1 MERVTEKVR
10 RGFASRNEGVTLFVF
25 NLPEKLHW
33 KGMWFLFSY
42 HGDVVDAYIP
52 NKRSKGGHRFGFVRY
67 ASMEDAL
74 RAQERLD
81 GFLIYSYRVRVHLA
95 RFDPCRDRG
104 KRRESSRFQ
113 NTESEIGLTTEK
125 TRGLKSVVG
134 VIDPAKSEILNN
146 CLVGW
151 CNKFQRGGKLAKKLH
166 KEGIKD
172 VSIMRLQGSAFLLVF
187 QNHEIV
193 VSFKKDYELALK
205 KWFSNIQVWSEEIS
219 VCNRRAWISC
229 QGIPIHAWSE
239 ETFEN
244 IAALWGDLISIDER
258 TFKPGS
264 FQKAKFQ
271 ILTNFSD
278 CINETVELKVASKVY
293 KIRVKE
299 FEPSFT
305 PNSVWCEDVDDS
317 EHIESDDFNG
327 NQKLNEDLEGQE
339 EGSSSSKM
347 NLEGEKLER
356 SEGGGKILKGDVEIQ
371 LASDGC
377 SVGLK
382 NREERERVTPFIR
395 TSRGFW
401 PTNCFEGLGNAPPVE
416 DIRMMGLEPLEF
428 ESENASVTVLHD
440 VVPTTQVRECDDAL
454 VKGTAVD
461 QLKKVKCIYDYDDEV
476 TTKLRRNLESNV
488 LKRKKGN
495 YGKNKNKAGKEKLST
510 SKLDSD
516 FSKHKE
522 FLYKEARA
530 VLEVGKKVGMRII
543 GNEEDVI
550 EELVQEDLKKLD
562 RR

>member
-1 MERVTEKVR
+1 MSIP
-10 RGFASRNEGVTLFVF
+10 GSSLPNSNMITLQPSHLIFIPYNLLDSTNYLTMMVVWVPF
-25 NLPEKLHW
+25 NLPKENKCELE
-33 KGMWFLFSY
+33 M
-42 HGDVVDAYIP
+42 VVTP
-52 NKRSKGGHRFGFVRY
+52 
-67 ASMEDAL
+67 
-74 RAQERLD
+74 RLD
-81 GFLIYSYRVRVHLA
+81 HRERSGRLGNGEGYR
-95 RFDPCRDRG
+95 
-104 KRRESSRFQ
+104 E
-113 NTESEIGLTTEK
+113 
-125 TRGLKSVVG
+125 
-134 VIDPAKSEILNN
+134 
-146 CLVGW
+146 
-151 CNKFQRGGKLAKKLH
+151 
-166 KEGIKD
+166 
-172 VSIMRLQGSAFLLVF
+172 
-187 QNHEIV
+187 
-193 VSFKKDYELALK
+193 
-205 KWFSNIQVWSEEIS
+205 
-219 VCNRRAWISC
+219 
-229 QGIPIHAWSE
+229 
-239 ETFEN
+239 
-244 IAALWGDLISIDER
+244 ALWGDPISIDER
-258 TFKPGS
+258 TLKPGS
-264 FQKAKFQ
+264 FQKVKFQ

-347 NLEGEKLER
+347 NLEGDKWER
-356 SEGGGKILKGDVEIQ
+356 SEGDGKILKGDVEIQ

-377 SVGLK
+377 SAGLE

-395 TSRGFW
+395 TSRGVENLKDTAIAETVVGQTRLDQIHCSSRKGIDEIITTKVVKVGGEQQIDTLEPLGEGSDFGLQSIEENKGSDC
-401 PTNCFEGLGNAPPVE
+401 PFSVNLDCFEGLGNSQAVE

-428 ESENASVTVLHD
+428 EIENASIIVLHD

-454 VKGTAVD
+454 VEGTVVD
-461 QLKKVKCIYDYDDEV
+461 MLKKVKCIYDYDDEV

-510 SKLDSD
+510 SNLDSD
-516 FSKHKE
+516 CIKHKE

-530 VLEVGKKVGMRII
+530 ALKVGKEVGIRII

-550 EELVQEDLKKLD
+550 EDMVQEDLKKLD

>member
-1 MERVTEKVR
+1 
-10 RGFASRNEGVTLFVF
+10 
-25 NLPEKLHW
+25 
-33 KGMWFLFSY
+33 
-42 HGDVVDAYIP
+42 
-52 NKRSKGGHRFGFVRY
+52 
-67 ASMEDAL
+67 MEDAL
-74 RAQERLD
+74 PAQERLD

-95 RFDPCRDRG
+95 RFDPGRDHG

-113 NTESEIGLTTEK
+113 NTESENGLTTEK
-125 TRGLKSVVG
+125 MRGLKSVVG

-151 CNKFQRGGKLAKKLH
+151 CNKFQRGGKLAKELH
-166 KEGIKD
+166 KAGIKD

-187 QNHEIV
+187 QNHERV

-205 KWFSNIQVWSEEIS
+205 KWFSNIQVWSEEIL
-219 VCNRRAWISC
+219 VCNCRAWISC
-229 QGIPIHAWSE
+229 QGIPIHVWSE

-244 IAALWGDLISIDER
+244 IAALWGDLISIDEK
-258 TFKPGS
+258 TLKPCS

-377 SVGLK
+377 SAGL
-382 NREERERVTPFIR
+382 ERVAIFRKGIDEIITTKVVKVGGEQQIDTLEPLGEGSDFGLRSIEENEG
-395 TSRGFW
+395 SEC
-401 PTNCFEGLGNAPPVE
+401 PLSVNPDCFEGLGNAQAVE

-428 ESENASVTVLHD
+428 ESENVSITVLDD
-440 VVPTTQVRECDDAL
+440 VVPTMQVRECDDAL
-454 VKGTAVD
+454 VEGIAVD
-461 QLKKVKCIYDYDDEV
+461 MLKKMKCIYDYDDEV
-476 TTKLRRNLESNV
+476 TTKLRRNLESNI
-488 LKRKKGN
+488 LKRKKDN

-510 SKLDSD
+510 SNLDSD

-522 FLYKEARA
+522 FLYKETRA
-530 VLEVGKKVGMRII
+530 ALEVGKKVGIRII

-550 EELVQEDLKKLD
+550 EDMEQEDLNKLD

>member
-1 MERVTEKVR
+1 MERATEKVR

-25 NLPEKLHW
+25 NLPENLHW
-33 KGMWFLFSY
+33 KGLWCLFSY
-42 HGDVVDAYIP
+42 HGDLVDAYIL
-52 NKRSKGGHRFGFVRY
+52 NKRSKRGHRFGFVRY

-95 RFDPCRDRG
+95 RFDPGRDRG

-113 NTESEIGLTTEK
+113 NPELENGLTTEK
-125 TRGLKSVVG
+125 MRGLKSVVG

-151 CNKFQRGGKLAKKLH
+151 CNKFQRGGKLARELH
-166 KEGIKD
+166 KAGIKD
-172 VSIMRLQGSAFLLVF
+172 VSIMRLQGSAFLLVS
-187 QNHEIV
+187 QNHERV
-193 VSFKKDYELALK
+193 
-205 KWFSNIQVWSEEIS
+205 
-219 VCNRRAWISC
+219 
-229 QGIPIHAWSE
+229 
-239 ETFEN
+239 
-244 IAALWGDLISIDER
+244 
-258 TFKPGS
+258 
-264 FQKAKFQ
+264 

-347 NLEGEKLER
+347 NLEGDKWER
-356 SEGGGKILKGDVEIQ
+356 SEGDGKILKGDVEIQ

-377 SVGLK
+377 SAGLE

-395 TSRGFW
+395 TSRGVENLKDTAIAETVVGQTRLDQIHCSSRKGIDEIITTKVVKVGGEQQIDTLEPLGEGSDFGLQSIEENKGSDC
-401 PTNCFEGLGNAPPVE
+401 PFSVNLDCFEGLGNSQAVE

-428 ESENASVTVLHD
+428 EIENASIIVLHD

-454 VKGTAVD
+454 VEGTVVD
-461 QLKKVKCIYDYDDEV
+461 MLKKVKCIYDYDDEV

-510 SKLDSD
+510 SNLDSD
-516 FSKHKE
+516 CIKHKE

-530 VLEVGKKVGMRII
+530 ALKVGKEVGIRII

-550 EELVQEDLKKLD
+550 EDMVQEDLKKLD